1 MLDIFTFDRVGT
13 PITEEERTKIE
24 QELDALRV
32 SLTDTA
38 SLQREAAHLTEITG
52 IQWSTEWVVIT
63 IEADIWG
70 HEETLRTGVVTVW

>member
-24 QELDALRV
+24 QELDALRA

-38 SLQREAAHLTEITG
+38 SLQREAAHLT
-52 IQWSTEWVVIT
+52 
-63 IEADIWG
+63 
-70 HEETLRTGVVTVW
+70 